1 MPKMALAMSSALR
14 ASSINNHAFTRILR
28 ITCSVNDAAHEN
40 ARPFATQKVRSD
52 VALPPAPKRPPS
64 GYILFIN
71 DTRKTVMR
79 QNPALKPTEVVKT
92 LAEKWNMADEIT
104 KKKYETL
111 SRERMEAFAKEK
123 EAYTSRLTPQQ
134 KQALAELSL
143 DKKLRVSK
151 KKLNEKLKELDR
163 PKGARTA
170 FVLFSSAMR
179 KQLQDKTPKHA
190 FGSSIASWMLG
201 KARSESTVL
210 TAQEMMTHLG
220 TLWKQLPEDKKQHY
234 VKQAEGD
241 RQRYTREM
249 QAWTKR
255 LEDQGQRDILED
267 LKQDIKDI
275 RKGKH
280 SLEHKVKT

>member
-1 MPKMALAMSSALR
+1 MLQKRVIHASIHPMPKMALAMSSALR

-28 ITCSVNDAAHEN
+28 ITCSVNDSAHEN

-52 VALPPAPKRPPS
+52 IALPSAPKRPPS
-64 GYILFIN
+64 GYILFLN
-71 DTRKTVMR
+71 DTRKAVMK

-134 KQALAELSL
+134 KEALAELSL

-151 KKLNEKLKELDR
+151 KKLHEKLKELDR

-179 KQLQDKTPKHA
+179 KQLQDKTPK
-190 FGSSIASWMLG
+190 
-201 KARSESTVL
+201 
-210 TAQEMMTHLG
+210 EMMIHLA
-220 TLWKQLPEDKKQHY
+220 TLWKQLPEDKKQPY
-234 VKQAEGD
+234 LKQAEGD

-275 RKGKH
+275 RKGKY